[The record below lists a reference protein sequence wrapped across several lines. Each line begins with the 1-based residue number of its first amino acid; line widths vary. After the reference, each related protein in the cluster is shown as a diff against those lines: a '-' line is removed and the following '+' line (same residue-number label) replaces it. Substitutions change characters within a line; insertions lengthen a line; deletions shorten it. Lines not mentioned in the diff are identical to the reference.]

1 MWQVTAD
8 QLPDVVLRYADRPE
22 AVIDVHQPQKEPHRS
37 NVAVLLH
44 GGFWKVEWDRTHT
57 RPLARALA
65 EDGWVVAT
73 PEYRRVG
80 RGPGGGGGWPTT
92 CADVYDAVSALPR
105 LLAESGGD
113 ESTRLVVAGHSA
125 GGHLALW
132 LAASDLPIVRVVPLA
147 PVADLREAARLGLGG
162 NATQAFMGGQPGQV
176 DYRPADPVSK
186 FGVRRPRASVRILH
200 GTADDVVP
208 VSVSRSL
215 QLAHPWVVLEE
226 LDGIDHFG
234 VIDPTSSAY
243 GALRGALQGG

>member
-1 MWQVTAD
+1 MSDGQ
-8 QLPDVVLRYADRPE
+8 PDVVLRYADRPD
-22 AVIDVHQPQKEPHRS
+22 AVVDLHLPDGAASGRPV
-37 NVAVLLH
+37 VVLLH

-57 RPLARALA
+57 RPLARVLA

-92 CADVYDAVSALPR
+92 CADVYAAVAALPG
-105 LLAESGGD
+105 LLAQRGGG
-113 ESTRLVVAGHSA
+113 ETIRFVVTGHSA

-132 LAASDLPIVRVVPLA
+132 LAGGDLPIERVVPLA

-162 NATQAFMGGQPGQV
+162 NATQAFMGGEPEQV
-176 DYRPADPVSK
+176 DYRPADPVAR
-186 FGVRRPRASVRILH
+186 FGVLRPRASVRILH

-215 QLAHPWVVLEE
+215 QQAHPWVELEE
-226 LDGIDHFG
+226 LEGIDHFG

-243 GALRGALQGG
+243 DALRDALEES